1 MGSAKKIKIKKL
13 KNDSRENSYP
23 NSHGR
28 DWWIGGWWLIFVMID
43 RWVIEEAK
51 KRKKRELNVK
61 NGQQRKIKK
70 INFIRAWNEFFEIFY
85 LEWVKEMKIIRVRR
99 DPVWFNIFNAILWLQ
114 SCSDFGFILFSPD
127 VCPFWTHTG
136 TEFLNFLDF
145 FFQEISQ
152 SNNEIFSNLF
162 SKVLMASAATNA
174 LRLHQRIPAFQ
185 LNAQTFQ
192 NILAEDSGHYLAYS
206 LMFLTG
212 RHKLV
217 YHYKVIRVLKRY

>member
-1 MGSAKKIKIKKL
+1 MTHFCDDWSM
-13 KNDSRENSYP
+13 SYRR
-23 NSHGR
+23 GK
-28 DWWIGGWWLIFVMID
+28 
-43 RWVIEEAK
+43 EKEK
-51 KRKKRELNVK
+51 KRNERKKWATEK
-61 NGQQRKIKK
+61 NQENQ
-70 INFIRAWNEFFEIFY
+70 
-85 LEWVKEMKIIRVRR
+85 LEWGLKWNFWNFLFRMSEGDENNSSPPRPGLVQYLQR
-99 DPVWFNIFNAILWLQ
+99 DPVTSIMFGLRIYTFFAGCMSILNPYRYWIFEF
-114 SCSDFGFILFSPD
+114 FG
-127 VCPFWTHTG
+127 
-136 TEFLNFLDF
+136 F

-212 RHKLV
+212 RHKWV
-217 YHYKVIRVLKRY
+217 YHYKVIRASKRYKMSLWQFYIFVGRICL

>member
-1 MGSAKKIKIKKL
+1 MSEG
-13 KNDSRENSYP
+13 DEN
-23 NSHGR
+23 NSSPPRPG
-28 DWWIGGWWLIFVMID
+28 LV
-43 RWVIEEAK
+43 
-51 KRKKRELNVK
+51 
-61 NGQQRKIKK
+61 Q
-70 INFIRAWNEFFEIFY
+70 Y
-85 LEWVKEMKIIRVRR
+85 LQR
-99 DPVWFNIFNAILWLQ
+99 DPVTSIMFGLRIYTFFAGCMSILNPYRYW
-114 SCSDFGFILFSPD
+114 II
-127 VCPFWTHTG
+127 
-136 TEFLNFLDF
+136 E

-212 RHKLV
+212 RHKWV
-217 YHYKVIRVLKRY
+217 YHYKVIRVSKRYKTTLWQFDIFLRRVWLYSLQRFI

>member
-1 MGSAKKIKIKKL
+1 MTHFCDDWSMSYRRGKEKEKKRNERKKL
-13 KNDSRENSYP
+13 VTENF
-23 NSHGR
+23 NR
-28 DWWIGGWWLIFVMID
+28 V
-43 RWVIEEAK
+43 
-51 KRKKRELNVK
+51 
-61 NGQQRKIKK
+61 
-70 INFIRAWNEFFEIFY
+70 WNEFFN

-127 VCPFWTHTG
+127 VCPFWIHTG
-136 TEFLNFLDF
+136 TEFLNFF
-145 FFQEISQ
+145 FKKFQ

-212 RHKLV
+212 RHK
-217 YHYKVIRVLKRY
+217 